1 MQRNLEQ
8 NELTQ
13 LSREHSKVADIVFA
27 FNNRKMLV
35 LLNKRYKYLCSAK
48 FEKAEKIEAELTR
61 VKNEEY
67 DDLVVPNY
75 YFCTF
80 KEGIA

>member
-1 MQRNLEQ
+1 
-8 NELTQ
+8 
-13 LSREHSKVADIVFA
+13 
-27 FNNRKMLV
+27 MLV
-35 LLNKRYKYLCSAK
+35 LLNKRYNYLCSAK
-48 FEKAEKIEAELTR
+48 FGKAEKIEEQLTKI
-61 VKNEEY
+61 KNEEY